1 MRFPALPVN
10 HRAFKVIDTHQ
21 KAYILGF
28 LLADGCVLDPCPARY
43 QKSRVNLKILA
54 GDIQACRMAQEI
66 AGGNLRLMENGYRVI
81 WEVSSDDI
89 AADLIALGITPRK
102 SLTASIEWDRIPDHL
117 HGAVI
122 AGLIDGD
129 GHLRFREKTRHA
141 EISIASGSVTLRDQL
156 LDRFWFFKSVEE
168 QPTGKRKNVLYR
180 IFVESNRERLRS
192 LVANVY
198 FTLPFSILARKQ
210 AVLNEITDYLNAQ
223 EVYIKRMAAVP
234 HLKRSGMTIEK
245 IAAQFGTSARP
256 VLARLKAAGITKLDL
271 YAADDLDQMKRLH
284 EGGSTILEIHAAIG
298 KGTEQAVR
306 YRLHRMGCT
315 TKKVM
320 PWSRHPQTEAI
331 LNLHEQGMTGVQIGQ
346 QLGITPNMA
355 CKALR
360 MEGITLRGGAPIKL
374 TPEQISWAADELSKG
389 RTLKAVADELGVSGT
404 LVRIRVKER
413 IEQSK
418 QQ

>member
-1 MRFPALPVN
+1 MGADTMRFPALPVN
-10 HRAFKVIDTHQ
+10 HHAFKVIDTHQ

-234 HLKRSGMTIEK
+234 HLKRSGI
-245 IAAQFGTSARP
+245 
-256 VLARLKAAGITKLDL
+256 KA
-271 YAADDLDQMKRLH
+271 
-284 EGGSTILEIHAAIG
+284 HAI
-298 KGTEQAVR
+298 
-306 YRLHRMGCT
+306 
-315 TKKVM
+315 
-320 PWSRHPQTEAI
+320 
-331 LNLHEQGMTGVQIGQ
+331 
-346 QLGITPNMA
+346 
-355 CKALR
+355 
-360 MEGITLRGGAPIKL
+360 
-374 TPEQISWAADELSKG
+374 
-389 RTLKAVADELGVSGT
+389 
-404 LVRIRVKER
+404 
-413 IEQSK
+413 
-418 QQ
+418 